1 MPDHVFRN
9 DAGRFTDV
17 TAQAGVVDRNGR
29 GFGVVAV
36 DVDDDN
42 RVDRFVANDQS
53 ANDLF
58 RNQGGFRFEE
68 QGLIAGV
75 ACNAHGGNP
84 AGMGGAAGDLD
95 GDGRPELTVT
105 IFFNTEVQRREWST
119 EARNRGAGLTARL
132 EEDELLSG

>member
-9 DAGRFTDV
+9 DTGRFTDV
-17 TAQAGVVDRNGR
+17 TARAGDVDRDGR

-36 DVDDDN
+36 DVVDDN
-42 RVDRFVANDQS
+42 RVDLFVANDQS

-68 QGLIAGV
+68 QGLIAG
-75 ACNAHGGNP
+75 
-84 AGMGGAAGDLD
+84 L
-95 GDGRPELTVT
+95 
-105 IFFNTEVQRREWST
+105 S
-119 EARNRGAGLTARL
+119 ARL